1 LIPGHSAQ
9 PFAWKAMPS
18 LFRFL
23 VVLIV
28 LAAIGGA
35 AMYYLANY
43 IEPNSREMSVRVPA
57 DKLTP

>member
-9 PFAWKAMPS
+9 PVAWKAMPS